1 MNARPSGTPEDE
13 SSGVLLFYP
22 ERDGESGGGGCDK
35 MLRRKQAAG
44 EETERIMSRKLAK
57 HWINAEEYERMG
69 AAGIFPPDARL
80 ELIEGD
86 IFEMSPIGS
95 PHAACVTYLTQVF
108 HELGR
113 GFQVRVQNPV
123 RLNDFSEPQPDIM
136 LARWRADFYR
146 GAHPTPADVLL
157 VVEVADTTVVTD
169 RTVKVPLYAAAGVAE
184 VWLVN
189 IPEERVEIYSDPAEG
204 AYRLASQHA
213 RGETAHSPTL
223 AGLGVSVDELFGQTS
238 DEPGA

>member
-1 MNARPSGTPEDE
+1 
-13 SSGVLLFYP
+13 
-22 ERDGESGGGGCDK
+22 
-35 MLRRKQAAG
+35 
-44 EETERIMSRKLAK
+44 MSRKLAK
-57 HWINAEEYERMG
+57 YWINAEEYERMG
-69 AAGIFPPDARL
+69 AAGIFPADARL

-95 PHAACVTYLTQVF
+95 PHAACVKFLNRLLNELSGKQMIVGTQD
-108 HELGR
+108 
-113 GFQVRVQNPV
+113 PI
-123 RLNDFSEPQPDIM
+123 RLDDFSEPQPD
-136 LARWRADFYR
+136 LTLLRWRADFYR

-189 IPEERVEIYSDPAEG
+189 IPEERVEIYSDPADG
-204 AYRLASQHA
+204 AYRVASQHA
-213 RGETAHSPTL
+213 RGETAQSPTL